1 MIKISHLKFLT
12 NIKLSNNKTRINH
25 QIRATELRI
34 IGPDGSNM
42 GVMSLKE
49 ALEKAHEL
57 SFDLIEISPNANPPV
72 AKITDY
78 GKFQYDE
85 RKKEKNVK
93 TKSKTVETKNIQVKV
108 GTGDHDLSLKARKAS
123 EWLQDGDRVK
133 IDLFLVGRLK
143 FMDIKF
149 LKERLE
155 RVLKLITVDY
165 KMAEEPKKSPKGL
178 TVVIEKA

>member
-1 MIKISHLKFLT
+1 M
-12 NIKLSNNKTRINH
+12 SNNKTRINH
-25 QIRATELRI
+25 QIRASELRI

-42 GVMSLKE
+42 GVMSLRE

-72 AKITDY
+72 AKIMDY

-85 RKKEKNVK
+85 RKKEKTAK
-93 TKSKTVETKNIQVKV
+93 AKSKTVETKNVQVKV
-108 GTGDHDLSLKARKAS
+108 GTGDHDLELKAKKAS
-123 EWLQDGDRVK
+123 EWLQEGNRVK
-133 IDLFLVGRLK
+133 IDLFLVGRTK

-155 RVLKLITVDY
+155 RILKLITINY
-165 KMAEEPKKSPKGL
+165 KVAEEPKKSPKGL
-178 TVVIEKA
+178 TIVIEKA

>member
-1 MIKISHLKFLT
+1 
-12 NIKLSNNKTRINH
+12 LSNNKTRINH
-25 QIRATELRI
+25 QIRASELRI

-42 GVMSLKE
+42 GVMSLRE

-72 AKITDY
+72 AKIMDY

-85 RKKEKNVK
+85 RKKEKTAK
-93 TKSKTVETKNIQVKV
+93 AKSKTVETKNVQVKV
-108 GTGDHDLSLKARKAS
+108 GTGDHDLELKAKKAS
-123 EWLQDGDRVK
+123 EWLQEGNRVK
-133 IDLFLVGRLK
+133 IDLFLVGRTK

-155 RVLKLITVDY
+155 RILKLITINY
-165 KMAEEPKKSPKGL
+165 KVAEEPKKSPKGL
-178 TVVIEKA
+178 TIVIEKA

>member
-1 MIKISHLKFLT
+1 
-12 NIKLSNNKTRINH
+12 
-25 QIRATELRI
+25 
-34 IGPDGSNM
+34 M
-42 GVMSLKE
+42 GVMSLRE

-72 AKITDY
+72 AKIMDY

-85 RKKEKNVK
+85 KKKQK
-93 TKSKTVETKNIQVKV
+93 TAKAKSKTVETKNVQVKV
-108 GTGDHDLSLKARKAS
+108 GTGDHDLELKAKKAS
-123 EWLQDGDRVK
+123 EWLQEGNRVK
-133 IDLFLVGRLK
+133 IDLFLVGRTK

-155 RVLKLITVDY
+155 RILKLITTNY
-165 KMAEEPKKSPKGL
+165 KIAEEPKKSPKGL